1 MRFAQ
6 RPRCPYLVTDRKRA
20 AASRLQRRQ
29 RDAFPLLAPLIA
41 ETQPSIDLVMTER
54 VAAWIKTE
62 RDERARR
69 AGAWRKARRALD
81 ADHDTATRR
90 ALLDY
95 WNAHRWLP
103 GDPSYLL
110 DMLHGY
116 ARGRLVIDNGQV
128 RAARSVISPA
138 EAVAAFGR
146 PKPPA
151 SGWFGGHL
159 ASPGGAR

>member
-1 MRFAQ
+1 MPSPCSA
-6 RPRCPYLVTDRKRA
+6 T
-20 AASRLQRRQ
+20 
-29 RDAFPLLAPLIA
+29 LIA

-54 VAAWIKTE
+54 VAARIKTE

-81 ADHDTATRR
+81 ADHDPATRR

-116 ARGRLVIDNGQV
+116 A
-128 RAARSVISPA
+128 
-138 EAVAAFGR
+138 
-146 PKPPA
+146 
-151 SGWFGGHL
+151 
-159 ASPGGAR
+159 

>member
-1 MRFAQ
+1 MRFAP

-69 AGAWRKARRALD
+69 ARAWRKARRALD
-81 ADHDTATRR
+81 ADHDPTTRR

-110 DMLHGY
+110 DMLH
-116 ARGRLVIDNGQV
+116 AT
-128 RAARSVISPA
+128 P
-138 EAVAAFGR
+138 EAG
-146 PKPPA
+146 
-151 SGWFGGHL
+151 L
-159 ASPGGAR
+159 